1 MGYND
6 WDNDNEPAVD
16 RDHDWRAVPGDFDT
30 IPVIDVAGIRSDDF
44 DERRK
49 IAAQIRDACV
59 RVGFFY
65 IQNHGINDD
74 VIQGVFKAAETFFA
88 LPFEQKMEVFI
99 DNSPN
104 FRGYTPI
111 GGSGKPGA
119 DGRGNLNEAFEW
131 GHDSKLND
139 DPNDA
144 CDDPYM
150 KGRNRWPREPAD
162 FEDQLSTYYRELR
175 AFCRLLARSVALSLG
190 LDEDYFSSCTSHP
203 GCASVLAHYPPQE
216 RGAAARGLDA
226 HTDSEFFTILAP
238 GPVRALEVVNKAGE
252 WISAPP
258 KPGTFIVNVGDQL
271 QAFTN
276 DLYISTRHRV
286 MNYTGQQRYAIPFF
300 FSTNF
305 ETVIKPI
312 PELLTGDQVARNRQV
327 SAGQMYKENMTS
339 LHRIASAVPDF
350 AKYRKE
356 EASTV

>member
-111 GGSGKPGA
+111 GGSGKPGP

-175 AFCRLLARSVALSLG
+175 VFCRLLASSHALLHEVVG
-190 LDEDYFSSCTSHP
+190 EDALTI
-203 GCASVLAHYPPQE
+203 VTLV
-216 RGAAARGLDA
+216 
-226 HTDSEFFTILAP
+226 FTILAP
-238 GPVRALEVVNKAGE
+238 GPVRALEVANKAGE

-286 MNYTGQQRYAIPFF
+286 MNYTGQERYAIPFF

-312 PELLTGDQVARNRQV
+312 PELLTGDQVAKNRQV
-327 SAGQMYKENMTS
+327 SAGQVS
-339 LHRIASAVPDF
+339 
-350 AKYRKE
+350 
-356 EASTV
+356 

>member
-30 IPVIDVAGIRSDDF
+30 IPVIDVAGIRSDHF

-74 VIQGVFKAAETFFA
+74 VIKGVFKAAETFFA

-111 GGSGKPGA
+111 GGSGKPGP

-175 AFCRLLARSVALSLG
+175 AFCRLLASSHVLLHEVVGEDALTIVTL
-190 LDEDYFSSCTSHP
+190 
-203 GCASVLAHYPPQE
+203 V
-216 RGAAARGLDA
+216 
-226 HTDSEFFTILAP
+226 FTILAP
-238 GPVRALEVVNKAGE
+238 GPVRALEVANKAGE

-286 MNYTGQQRYAIPFF
+286 MNYTGQERYAIPFF

-327 SAGQMYKENMTS
+327 SAGQVS
-339 LHRIASAVPDF
+339 
-350 AKYRKE
+350 
-356 EASTV
+356 